1 MSDFKCIFAALSI
14 VVTMVFANLSFAGS
28 AGKEIKDSG
37 VIFCEKEQHATSAD
51 CDLRFTRFSDGLSYE
66 IIDSPDLLKAHL
78 ESGKN
83 LKVDLNGKIMLS
95 SIFHTTHVKVSKF
108 TVLGEYKGA
117 VKLTESSTLRF
128 LREPRAGRP

>member
-1 MSDFKCIFAALSI
+1 MSHFKCIFAALSI
-14 VVTMVFANLSFAGS
+14 VATMVFANLSFAGL
-28 AGKEIKDSG
+28 AGKEVKESG
-37 VIFCEKEQHATSAD
+37 VLFCEKEQHAIPAD
-51 CDLRFTRFSDGLSYE
+51 CDLRFTRFSDGLTYE

-78 ESGKN
+78 ESEKN

-108 TVLGEYKGA
+108 TVLGDYKGA
-117 VKLTESSTLRF
+117 VKRTEPTTPRF